1 MFEVVAVTLGC
12 FDSTAGVEGTIAA
25 FVVDNDEPFEPSWLL
40 SLGRKVEILVWKKVE
55 ELLLLLLAL
64 E

>member
-1 MFEVVAVTLGC
+1 MFEAVAATLGY
-12 FDSTAGVEGTIAA
+12 FDSTAGEGITAA

-55 ELLLLLLAL
+55 ELLLLLVVLV
-64 E
+64 